1 MPLLKVREKFQVTLP
16 AEVREKLDLEVGDLL
31 EAEVK
36 DGKLILSPKAV
47 VDREIALGLRDL
59 RRGRTLGPFRTAKE
73 AARALR
79 RRAR

>member
-1 MPLLKVREKFQVTLP
+1 MPLLKVREHFQVTLP
-16 AEVREKLDLEVGDLL
+16 AEVRQELDLEVGDLL

-36 DGKLILSPKAV
+36 DGKLTFSPKVV
-47 VDREIALGLRDL
+47 VDREIALGLRHL

-73 AARALR
+73 AVRALR

>member
-1 MPLLKVREKFQVTLP
+1 MPLLKVREHFQVTLP
-16 AEVREKLDLEVGDLL
+16 AEVRQKLDLEVGDLL

-36 DGKLILSPKAV
+36 DGKLTLSPKVV

-59 RRGRTLGPFRTAKE
+59 RRGLTLGPFRTAKE
-73 AARALR
+73 AVRALR